1 VSDRGT
7 VVGPISGSAD
17 PRVALVT
24 YTTRPRGGP
33 VHALRL
39 GEELHRLGYP
49 VHLFAL
55 GDPDAG
61 FFRDPEVPHT
71 LIPAP
76 TRAETLQDR
85 VFEAAEALAAGMAE
99 AAAGFAIVHAED
111 CIAATAALR
120 IREAGARW
128 RVLRTVHHVDDFTTP
143 ALIECQQRS
152 IEGPDACL
160 VVSAHWRDR
169 LRQEYGIHAAV
180 VRNGVD
186 VERFDSVPPH
196 LARAFRDRIGARD
209 RFVFLTV
216 GGIEPRKGSLELF
229 EALAALWNLD
239 PPPLLAVVGGH
250 SFQDHEAY
258 RRTVFDRAEVLGLR
272 EGEDYVR
279 LGTVTEAEL
288 PVAYAAADALAFPST
303 KEGFGIV
310 LLEALAAGLPVV
322 TTDLP
327 VFHEFLVPG
336 RDALMVPAGDAA
348 ALAGAMSRLVREPA
362 LRSSLAAAGP
372 PVASRFPWADTAR
385 AHVDVYRALAAGS
398 VSTPSE
404 AATALR
410 ASSES
415 AHPSPTS
422 MSAPEVSPTAATA
435 HAAARPSSASPPT
448 TADTKA
454 CTGANT

>member
-1 VSDRGT
+1 
-7 VVGPISGSAD
+7 
-17 PRVALVT
+17 
-24 YTTRPRGGP
+24 
-33 VHALRL
+33 
-39 GEELHRLGYP
+39 
-49 VHLFAL
+49 
-55 GDPDAG
+55 
-61 FFRDPEVPHT
+61 
-71 LIPAP
+71 
-76 TRAETLQDR
+76 
-85 VFEAAEALAAGMAE
+85 MAE

-229 EALAALWNLD
+229 EALAA
-239 PPPLLAVVGGH
+239 
-250 SFQDHEAY
+250 
-258 RRTVFDRAEVLGLR
+258 
-272 EGEDYVR
+272 
-279 LGTVTEAEL
+279 
-288 PVAYAAADALAFPST
+288 
-303 KEGFGIV
+303 
-310 LLEALAAGLPVV
+310 GLPVV
-322 TTDLP
+322 TTALP

-336 RDALMVPAGDAA
+336 RDALMVLAGDAA

-362 LRSSLAAAGP
+362 LRSSLPAAGP
-372 PVASRFPWADTAR
+372 PVA
-385 AHVDVYRALAAGS
+385 
-398 VSTPSE
+398 
-404 AATALR
+404 
-410 ASSES
+410 
-415 AHPSPTS
+415 
-422 MSAPEVSPTAATA
+422 
-435 HAAARPSSASPPT
+435 
-448 TADTKA
+448 
-454 CTGANT
+454 

>member
-1 VSDRGT
+1 
-7 VVGPISGSAD
+7 
-17 PRVALVT
+17 
-24 YTTRPRGGP
+24 
-33 VHALRL
+33 
-39 GEELHRLGYP
+39 
-49 VHLFAL
+49 
-55 GDPDAG
+55 
-61 FFRDPEVPHT
+61 
-71 LIPAP
+71 
-76 TRAETLQDR
+76 
-85 VFEAAEALAAGMAE
+85 MAE

-336 RDALMVPAGDAA
+336 RDALMVPAGGGGGFG
-348 ALAGAMSRLVREPA
+348 GAVGRRG
-362 LRSSLAAAGP
+362 RP
-372 PVASRFPWADTAR
+372 PPGAPPRR

-398 VSTPSE
+398 VSPPSE

-435 HAAARPSSASPPT
+435 HAAARPSSPSPPT
-448 TADTKA
+448 TAH
-454 CTGANT
+454 